1 MALPLIAGVL
11 LKGVAAN
18 VASNA
23 LSGAGNNNGG
33 DPISNILNSVLGNA
47 IPKPEDLLG
56 GGGLNL
62 FS

>member
-23 LSGAGNNNGG
+23 LSGSGNGG
-33 DPISNILNSVLGNA
+33 SDPVSGLLNSILGNA

>member
-23 LSGAGNNNGG
+23 LSGSGNNN
-33 DPISNILNSVLGNA
+33 DPISGIFNS
-47 IPKPEDLLG
+47 LLG
-56 GGGLNL
+56 GGNQQQPDLVGGLL
-62 FS
+62 KDLIG

>member
-23 LSGAGNNNGG
+23 LSGSGNNN
-33 DPISNILNSVLGNA
+33 DPISGIFNSLWGGENQQQ
-47 IPKPEDLLG
+47 PDLV
-56 GGGLNL
+56 GGLL
-62 FS
+62 KDLIG

>member
-11 LKGVAAN
+11 LKGVATS

-23 LSGAGNNNGG
+23 LSGSGNGG
-33 DPISNILNSVLGNA
+33 SDPVSGILNSILGNV

>member
-23 LSGAGNNNGG
+23 LSGAGNNN
-33 DPISNILNSVLGNA
+33 DPISGIFNS
-47 IPKPEDLLG
+47 LLG
-56 GGGLNL
+56 GGNQQQPDLVGGLL
-62 FS
+62 KDLIG